1 MLALIDGIPKVI
13 TLKIAIQEY
22 IKFRQQV
29 IRRRT
34 EFELKKAQER
44 AHILAGLRIAIANL
58 DEVISL
64 IRASNDV
71 ESARNELMSKF
82 SLDQPQAQAI
92 LDMQLRRLAAL
103 EIEKLESE
111 YQELQQTIKD
121 LESLLADENKILAVV
136 RDETDEVK
144 KKYGDKRRTEISH
157 DAHDLS
163 REELEAHEQIVIT
176 LSQGGYLKR
185 IPSNCSLQIKVEYYQ
200 KLVMNF
206 VLIKVEIQEEFLL
219 RI

>member
-1 MLALIDGIPKVI
+1 MRIVIELRGGIQPQVVLNNLYKFTQLQTPFSANMLALIDGIPKVI
-13 TLKIAIQEY
+13 TLKLAIQEY

-34 EFELKKAQER
+34 EFELKKAQDR

-58 DEVISL
+58 DEVIAL
-64 IRASNDV
+64 IRASDDV

-111 YQELQQTIKD
+111 YQELQQI
-121 LESLLADENKILAVV
+121 I
-136 RDETDEVK
+136 
-144 KKYGDKRRTEISH
+144 
-157 DAHDLS
+157 
-163 REELEAHEQIVIT
+163 
-176 LSQGGYLKR
+176 
-185 IPSNCSLQIKVEYYQ
+185 
-200 KLVMNF
+200 
-206 VLIKVEIQEEFLL
+206 
-219 RI
+219 